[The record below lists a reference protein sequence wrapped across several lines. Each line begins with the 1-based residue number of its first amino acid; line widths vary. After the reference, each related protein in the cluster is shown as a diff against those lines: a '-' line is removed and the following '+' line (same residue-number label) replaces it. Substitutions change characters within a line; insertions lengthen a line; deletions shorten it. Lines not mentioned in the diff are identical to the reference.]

1 MARRITPLLVARVR
15 QMAAAGRTTREI
27 MRCVGL
33 SETSVNKIRQ
43 GRYPLRPPREDDDD
57 RVAVWCPRC
66 RCHVYPPCVVC
77 RLRAT
82 AQRPVR
88 STRTGGQGIA
98 PAALGPAARRNTPAA
113 ALPPEMAARLQMSVA
128 ELGLPLRVVNFL
140 EARQIL
146 LVGDLLQCTAE
157 ELLAQPNVARK
168 TLERIYAALER
179 IGFRR
184 RLPPGAATS
193 DASRAAPSSDGAPAA
208 GADARGF
215 APPASSA
222 TGSVLAPR

>member
-43 GRYPLRPPREDDDD
+43 GRYPLRLPREDDDD
-57 RVAVWCPRC
+57 RVAVWCPQC

-88 STRTGGQGIA
+88 RRRTGGQGVA
-98 PAALGPAARRNTPAA
+98 PATREPAARRSTAAA
-113 ALPPEMAARLQMSVA
+113 ALPPELAARLQMSVA

-168 TLERIYAALER
+168 TLELIYAALER

-184 RLPPGAATS
+184 RLPPSAATS
-193 DASRAAPSSDGAPAA
+193 DASRAAQSGDGAPGA
-208 GADARGF
+208 GAGARGA
-215 APPASSA
+215 APLATSA
-222 TGSVLAPR
+222 PGGLLAPR

>member
-15 QMAAAGRTTREI
+15 QMASAGRTTREI

-43 GRYPLRPPREDDDD
+43 GRYPLRPPREDEDD

-77 RLRAT
+77 RLRAS

-88 STRTGGQGIA
+88 CTRTGGQGVA
-98 PAALGPAARRNTPAA
+98 PAMLGRPARSSTTAA
-113 ALPPEMAARLQMSVA
+113 ALPAELAARLQMSVA

-168 TLERIYAALER
+168 TLELIYAALER

-184 RLPPGAATS
+184 RSPQGAGTTG
-193 DASRAAPSSDGAPAA
+193 ASCARQSGDCAPATRA
-208 GADARGF
+208 GALDAGPR
-215 APPASSA
+215 ATSA
-222 TGSVLAPR
+222 TGGVVAPR